1 MAISYQEDENFAE
14 QIIGQSETLEP
25 SAYRTKVL
33 AMTKEVFDLFR
44 SDSAIPFVILALISV
59 GWVIVIERFIT
70 LQFLYKIN
78 FGKFNL
84 SMKKML
90 SAGDFA
96 RAKAFCQ
103 ATSKIGLPLITA
115 RAIDAY
121 ESDAYRVRLVLSEES
136 LGFIPKIRRRIS
148 QLPNLASA
156 AVLLG
161 ALAAIHGVWQA
172 FNTAEALELGVKTFA
187 FTQGMSHSL
196 TPLALAMVAAVL
208 LVVPYGV
215 LEAMAGRIESEFE
228 HSLTVV
234 LNILAPETQPVVA
247 AVAAP
252 APSYAAKAP
261 AAEAAA
267 QKVDEKSI
275 DEITNDI
282 DKEVNSEIAEA
293 VPDEEE
299 II

>member
-1 MAISYQEDENFAE
+1 MIQE
-14 QIIGQSETLEP
+14 IL
-25 SAYRTKVL
+25 
-33 AMTKEVFDLFR
+33 DLFR
-44 SDSAIPFVILALISV
+44 HSSIIPFIILALIVV
-59 GWVIVIERFIT
+59 GWIIVIERFIT
-70 LQFLYKIN
+70 IQFFYRIN
-78 FGKFNL
+78 FSKFNS

-90 SAGDFA
+90 AAGDFA

-115 RAIDAY
+115 RAIEAY
-121 ESDAYRVRLVLSEES
+121 ESDAYRVRLVLSEEA
-136 LGFIPKIRRRIS
+136 LGFVPRVRRRIS

-161 ALAAIHGVWQA
+161 ALAAIHGVWKA
-172 FNTAEALELGVKTFA
+172 FHTAEVLELGVKTFA
-187 FTQGMSHSL
+187 FTQGISQSL
-196 TPLALAMVAAVL
+196 TPLALAMGAAVL
-208 LVVPYGV
+208 LVLPYGV
-215 LEAMAGRIESEFE
+215 LEAIAARVESEIE

-252 APSYAAKAP
+252 AATIVTSKPAAAASP
-261 AAEAAA
+261 AAE
-267 QKVDEKSI
+267 KVDEKSI
-275 DEITNDI
+275 DQLTRDI
-282 DKEVNSEIAEA
+282 DHEVTGDVTDS